1 MQIET
6 THEIVSLNQVDARL
20 LIHVNVDGLRLGA
33 IVLASGPRVEIEA
46 YVAGDISLDELSER
60 ILGKSTRRAV

>member
-6 THEIVSLNQVDARL
+6 THEIESLNQVDARL

-33 IVLASGPRVEIEA
+33 PIVLASGPRVEIEA
-46 YVAGDISLDELSER
+46 YIAGDISLDELGER
-60 ILGKSTRRAV
+60 ILGPRRAV